1 MNIEITDECVD
12 MLVVATL
19 KQSYHLDWDPY
30 DTPRGEDLEYR
41 KAIDTVLKY
50 FMTQPDYNEWLESNK
65 EKIDHDYY

>member
-1 MNIEITDECVD
+1 MNIEIADVVVD

-19 KQSYHLDWDPY
+19 KQSYHLEADPY

-50 FMTQPDYNEWLESNK
+50 FMSYSEYNEWLANHE
-65 EKIDHDYY
+65 

>member
-19 KQSYHLDWDPY
+19 KQSYHLEVDPY

-50 FMTQPDYNEWLESNK
+50 FMTHPEYLEWLATHE
-65 EKIDHDYY
+65 